1 MEGISDIRITGIDE
15 TRPPRIRK
23 EPYIDLC
30 FRLAHKAPVDWCHD
44 FTDHQSKSAF
54 PSKIDI
60 KECLYIETWVRTQD
74 EIIGHLQSL
83 KKAVAQCNVRY
94 IEKIE
99 ARERGRD
106 GDIDALA
113 KEAGP
118 QGQLNR
124 LIAALDFSDLE
135 N

>member
-15 TRPPRIRK
+15 KRPPRIRK

-30 FRLAHKAPVDWCHD
+30 FRLAHKAPVDWCQD
-44 FTDHQSKSAF
+44 FTGRLTKAGI
-54 PSKIDI
+54 PAEINID
-60 KECLYIETWVRTQD
+60 ECLYIQTWVRTSD
-74 EIIGHLQSL
+74 EIVGRLEML
-83 KKAVAQCNVRY
+83 KKAVAECNARY

-99 ARERGRD
+99 ASERDRD

-124 LIAALDFSDLE
+124 IIAALDFSD
-135 N
+135 

>member
-15 TRPPRIRK
+15 RRPPRIRK

-30 FRLAHKAPVDWCHD
+30 FRLTHKAPVDWCQD
-44 FTDHQSKSAF
+44 FTDHQSKAASPA
-54 PSKIDI
+54 KIDT
-60 KECLYIETWVRTQD
+60 KECLYIETWVRLPD
-74 EIIGHLQSL
+74 EIVGHLRTL
-83 KKAVAQCNVRY
+83 KKAVAECNVRY
-94 IEKIE
+94 IEKIQ

-106 GDIDALA
+106 SDNDELA

-124 LIAALDFSDLE
+124 IIAALDFSD
-135 N
+135 

>member
-1 MEGISDIRITGIDE
+1 MEGISDIRIAGIDE
-15 TRPPRIRK
+15 KRPPRIRK

-30 FRLAHKAPVDWCHD
+30 FRLAHKAPLDWCQD
-44 FTDHQSKSAF
+44 FVDHLSKADF
-54 PSKIDI
+54 PVKIDAD
-60 KECLYIETWVRTQD
+60 ECLYIETWVRTQD
-74 EIIGHLQSL
+74 EIVGRLQML
-83 KKAVAQCNVRY
+83 KKAVVECNARY

-99 ARERGRD
+99 AGERDRD

-124 LIAALDFSDLE
+124 IIAALDFSD
-135 N
+135 

>member
-15 TRPPRIRK
+15 RRPPRIRK

-30 FRLAHKAPVDWCHD
+30 FRLTHKAPVDWCHD
-44 FTDHQSKSAF
+44 FTDNQSKVAF

-74 EIIGHLQSL
+74 EIVGHLQTL

-99 ARERGRD
+99 ARERDRD
-106 GDIDALA
+106 GNIDALT

-124 LIAALDFSDLE
+124 LIAALDFSD
-135 N
+135 